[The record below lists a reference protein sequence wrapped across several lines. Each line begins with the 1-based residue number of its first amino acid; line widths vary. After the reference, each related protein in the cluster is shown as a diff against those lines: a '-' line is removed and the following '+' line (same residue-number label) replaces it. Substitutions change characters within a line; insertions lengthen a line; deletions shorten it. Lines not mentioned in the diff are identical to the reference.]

1 MNPLRAV
8 IVDDEGPA
16 RRLLLNRLSVHP
28 EIAVVGEAINVR
40 EAAILCKLQH
50 PEVVFLDI
58 GMSGKRASSYY
69 PCFQPRPRW
78 FLSPLIRLAR

>member
-16 RRLLLNRLSVHP
+16 RRLLLSRLLAHP

-40 EAAILCKLQH
+40 EAAILCKLQQ
-50 PEVVFLDI
+50 PDVVFLDI
-58 GMSGKRASSYY
+58 GMPGKTFRY
-69 PCFQPRPRW
+69 
-78 FLSPLIRLAR
+78 L